1 MLALKEEYLPHYTY
15 DDYALWEGDWELIGG
30 IAYSMSSGGDTYAMA
45 PAPSVTH
52 QEINGNILV
61 ALKTALKKCKSC
73 KALPEVDWQV
83 SEDTVVQ
90 PDTLV
95 VCNLLKRGAYISQTP
110 SIIFEVLSPS
120 TKKKDRNL
128 KYNLYASEGV
138 KYYIMV
144 DPAGMFAEVYKL
156 DGTIYRLEGEFK
168 TEHYSFDIEECSF
181 DFSFEEVFDL
191 D

>member
-1 MLALKEEYLPHYTY
+1 MLALKEEHLPNYTY
-15 DDYALWEGDWELIGG
+15 EDYVLWEGDWELIAGVP
-30 IAYSMSSGGDTYAMA
+30 YAMS
-45 PAPSVTH
+45 PAPTFTH
-52 QEINGNILV
+52 QEINLNIGST
-61 ALKTALKKCKSC
+61 LKKALKKCKSC
-73 KALPEVDWQV
+73 KVAPEVDWKI
-83 SEDTVVQ
+83 SKDIVVQ

-95 VCNLLKRGAYISQTP
+95 VCKLLQRGAYISQTP

-128 KYNLYASEGV
+128 KYHLYAREGV

-168 TEHYSFDIEECSF
+168 TENYTFDIEECVF